1 MGAIGELLRAGDM
14 TTAVIIGAVILAT
27 LALFL
32 VVVMTLSGEQRR
44 ARRRI
49 ADVIQGSQS
58 IKTGS
63 SAAAANLRR
72 AQYDTSMPTVER
84 ILRQILPRP
93 ELLRQRLTRTGL
105 PLTIGHYA
113 IGCVI
118 AGILT
123 GLVARYGLDRTTVL
137 SVLIGIGNG
146 FFLPHLVV
154 GVLTARR
161 QKVFT
166 DQFPEAID
174 LIVRGLRSGLPA
186 IESIN
191 TVGREMDKP
200 IGVEFQA
207 IADAVSFGQTLEE
220 ALTDAI
226 PRIDTAEFKFFVVAL
241 AVQRETGGNL
251 AETLENLSDVLRKRR
266 QMKKRIKAMA
276 SEPKASAWILGCL
289 PFIMFLII
297 FFVNTGYVMQLFT
310 DPRGHTLI
318 MAGLISQ
325 SIGVGIMAKMV
336 RFEI

>member
-1 MGAIGELLRAGDM
+1 MNSDI
-14 TTAVIIGAVILAT
+14 TTVIIIGAVVLAT
-27 LALFL
+27 LAIFM
-32 VVVMTLSGEQRR
+32 VVAMTVSGEQRR

-49 ADVIQGSQS
+49 ASVIEGSQS
-58 IKTGS
+58 QKT
-63 SAAAANLRR
+63 AASNAANLRR
-72 AQYDTSMPTVER
+72 SQYDTSMPTVER
-84 ILRQILPRP
+84 ILKRILPRP
-93 ELLRQRLTRTGL
+93 EQLRQRLMRTGL
-105 PLTIGHYA
+105 PLTIAHYA
-113 IGCVI
+113 AGCIVAGVI
-118 AGILT
+118 T
-123 GLVARYGLDRTTVL
+123 GLVASHLLNRTLVL
-137 SVLIGIGNG
+137 SILLAIGNG
-146 FFLPHLVV
+146 FLLPHMVV
-154 GVLTARR
+154 GFLARRR
-161 QKVFT
+161 QKIFT

-186 IESIN
+186 IESIH

-220 ALTDAI
+220 ALADAV

-276 SEPKASAWILGCL
+276 SEPKASAWILGSL
-289 PFIMFLII
+289 PFIMFGII
-297 FFVNTGYVMQLFT
+297 FFVNTEYVSQLFI

-318 MAGLISQ
+318 TVGLISQ
-325 SIGVGIMAKMV
+325 TIGIAIMAKMV

>member
-1 MGAIGELLRAGDM
+1 MGALAELLRAGDV
-14 TTAVIIGAVILAT
+14 TTAVIVGAVILAT

-32 VVVMTLSGEQRR
+32 VIVLTMSGEHRRIQRR
-44 ARRRI
+44 ITNVVR
-49 ADVIQGSQS
+49 GSQTLNNGAS
-58 IKTGS
+58 G
-63 SAAAANLRR
+63 AGNLRR
-72 AQYDTSMPTVER
+72 AQYDTAMPTVER
-84 ILRQILPRP
+84 ILKQVLPRP
-93 ELLRQRLTRTGL
+93 ELLRQKLARTGL

-113 IGCVI
+113 AGCIV
-118 AGILT
+118 AGVAT
-123 GLVARYGLDRTTVL
+123 GLVASYGLDRTTIL
-137 SVLIGIGNG
+137 SVLLGIGNG
-146 FFLPHLVV
+146 FFLPHVV
-154 GVLTARR
+154 VNVLAGRR

-166 DQFPEAID
+166 EQFPEAID

-200 IGVEFQA
+200 IGTEFQA
-207 IADAVSFGQTLEE
+207 IADAVRFGQTIEE
-220 ALTDAI
+220 ALTHAV
-226 PRIDTAEFKFFVVAL
+226 PRIDTAEFKFFVVAI

-289 PFIMFLII
+289 PFIKFGII
-297 FFVNTGYVMQLFT
+297 FFVNTGYVMQLFI

-318 MAGLISQ
+318 TAGLISQ

>member
-1 MGAIGELLRAGDM
+1 MGAIGDLLRAGDT
-14 TTAVIIGAVILAT
+14 TTAIIVGAVILAT

-32 VVVMTLSGEQRR
+32 VVASTVSGDQRR

-49 ADVIQGSQS
+49 AGVVSGSQS
-58 IKTGS
+58 SKI
-63 SAAAANLRR
+63 SAGAAANLRR
-72 AQYDTSMPTVER
+72 AQYDTALPSLER
-84 ILRQILPRP
+84 LLKRLLPRP

-105 PLTIGHYA
+105 RLTIAHYA
-113 IGCVI
+113 TSCVI
-118 AGILT
+118 AGITMGVFSATLL
-123 GLVARYGLDRTTVL
+123 GRSTVL
-137 SVLIGIGNG
+137 SVFIGIAAG
-146 FFLPHLVV
+146 FSIPHLVV
-154 GVLTARR
+154 GFLGRRR
-161 QKVFT
+161 QKIFT
-166 DQFPEAID
+166 EQFPEAID

-191 TVGREMDKP
+191 AVGREMDKP
-200 IGVEFQA
+200 IGVEFKT
-207 IADAVSFGQTLEE
+207 IGDAVRFGQTLEE

-289 PFIMFLII
+289 PFIMFGII
-297 FFVNTGYVMQLFT
+297 MFVNTGYVMQLFT

-318 MAGLISQ
+318 AAGLVLQ
-325 SIGVGIMAKMV
+325 GIGVGIMAKMV
-336 RFEI
+336 QFEI

>member
-14 TTAVIIGAVILAT
+14 TTAVIVGAVVLAT

-32 VVVMTLSGEQRR
+32 VVVISVSGEQRR

-49 ADVIQGSQS
+49 ADVIQGSHS
-58 IKTGS
+58 TKVAAGS
-63 SAAAANLRR
+63 AANLRR
-72 AQYDTSMPTVER
+72 AQYDTTMPTVER
-84 ILRQILPRP
+84 ILKQILPHP
-93 ELLRQRLTRTGL
+93 EQLRQRLMRTGL
-105 PLTIGHYA
+105 PLTIAHYA
-113 IGCVI
+113 AGCLLAGVVSGLI
-118 AGILT
+118 AS
-123 GLVARYGLDRTTVL
+123 YGLDRSTPMSIL
-137 SVLIGIGNG
+137 LGIGSG
-146 FFLPHLVV
+146 FLLPHLVV
-154 GVLTARR
+154 NVLARRR

-166 DQFPEAID
+166 AQFPEAID

-191 TVGREMDKP
+191 AVGREMDKP
-200 IGVEFQA
+200 IGTEFQA
-207 IADAVSFGQTLEE
+207 IADAVRFGQTLEE
-220 ALTDAI
+220 ALTNAV
-226 PRIDTAEFKFFVVAL
+226 PRIDTPEFKFFVVAI

-297 FFVNTGYVMQLFT
+297 FFVNTEYVMQLFT

-318 MAGLISQ
+318 TAGLVSQ